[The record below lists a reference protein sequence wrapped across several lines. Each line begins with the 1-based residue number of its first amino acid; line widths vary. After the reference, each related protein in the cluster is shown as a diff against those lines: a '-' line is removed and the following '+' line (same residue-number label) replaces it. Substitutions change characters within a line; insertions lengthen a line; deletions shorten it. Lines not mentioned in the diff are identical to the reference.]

1 MLKPPGA
8 QRTRAFLL
16 GTQRL
21 VSLFFVV
28 DRRTGGEQL
37 RCSLL
42 DLRNRSAYHARL
54 RLVISGALNH
64 VFQTAGDW
72 QQQRRVITQV
82 LCTRRIKAF
91 KVFDQATEQRQ
102 LLFDRDIFVQHL
114 LKALHQ
120 PVEGSSPSAALVR
133 VDLRPMVLTQMLQKS
148 EARQQ
153 PLERLTLVQ
162 APGEPGAYPQIL
174 GLGA

>member
-1 MLKPPGA
+1 M
-8 QRTRAFLL
+8 
-16 GTQRL
+16 
-21 VSLFFVV
+21 
-28 DRRTGGEQL
+28 
-37 RCSLL
+37 
-42 DLRNRSAYHARL
+42 
-54 RLVISGALNH
+54 
-64 VFQTAGDW
+64 
-72 QQQRRVITQV
+72 
-82 LCTRRIKAF
+82 
-91 KVFDQATEQRQ
+91 FDQTTEQRQ

-114 LKALHQ
+114 FQALHQ

-153 PLERLTLVQ
+153 TLERLTLVQ